1 MKPTEE
7 RVQQLPHLVRL
18 LMLLTAAVVLV
29 VVVVVTQ
36 RYGPPTTP
44 APMVVENEATQGP
57 PPAGSYHRPATP
69 APDTATIPRTAAGR
83 QIRYGRELI
92 ARTARYL
99 GPQGS
104 VAHLTNGLNC
114 QNCHLQAGT
123 QGFANNYLA
132 VAATYPKLRARSGT
146 VEGIEKRVAD
156 CMERSLNGRAVP
168 DSSREMRAIVAY
180 IQWLGQGIP
189 KGKKVY
195 GTGLMKLPYLDR
207 AADPVIGKAVFA
219 TKCQNCHGPAGQGQ
233 PLADNAGYQSPPLW
247 GPDSYNDGAGLF
259 RVGNLAR
266 YVKAAMPLGAT
277 FDHPQLTDKQA
288 WDVAAFVNS
297 QPRPH
302 LDTPRDWPDIRQK
315 PVDHPFGPF
324 ADAFSAQQHKF
335 GPFQPIEDA
344 KDGPPALGG
353 SAR

>member
-18 LMLLTAAVVLV
+18 LMLLTAAVMLVL
-29 VVVVVTQ
+29 VVVVTQ
-36 RYGPPTTP
+36 RYGPPAPP
-44 APMVVENEATQGP
+44 APVAVEDEATQGP

-83 QIRYGRELI
+83 QIRYGRELV
-92 ARTARYL
+92 ARTAHYL
-99 GPQGS
+99 GPRGS

-146 VEGIEKRVAD
+146 VEGIEKRVVD
-156 CMERSLNGRAVP
+156 CMERSLNGRAVS

-180 IQWLGQGIP
+180 IRWLGQGIP

-195 GTGLMKLPYLDR
+195 GTGFVKLAYLDR
-207 AADPVIGKAVFA
+207 AANPVIGKAVFA
-219 TKCQNCHGPAGQGQ
+219 AKCQRCHGPAGQGQ
-233 PLADNAGYQSPPLW
+233 PLADNAGYQYPPLW
-247 GPDSYNDGAGLF
+247 GPASYNDGAGLF

-266 YVKAAMPLGAT
+266 YVKAAMPFGAT
-277 FDHPQLTDKQA
+277 FDHPQLTDAQA
-288 WDVAAFVNS
+288 WDVAAFVNA

-302 LDTPRDWPDIRQK
+302 LATPRDWPDLRQK
-315 PVDHPFGPF
+315 PVDHPFGPY

-344 KDGPPALGG
+344 RDELPASSGN
-353 SAR
+353 AR

>member
-1 MKPTEE
+1 MKPSEE

-29 VVVVVTQ
+29 LVVVLTKI
-36 RYGPPTTP
+36 YGPPAASTP
-44 APMVVENEATQGP
+44 VAVEDEATQGP

-69 APDTATIPRTAAGR
+69 APDTALIPRTAAGR

-92 ARTARYL
+92 ANTAHYL

-104 VAHLTNGLNC
+104 VLHLTNGMNC

-132 VAATYPKLRARSGT
+132 VAATYPKLRARSGQ
-146 VEGIEKRVAD
+146 VEGIEKRVND
-156 CMERSLNGRAVP
+156 CLERSLNGQPLA
-168 DSSREMRAIVAY
+168 DSSREMRAMVAY
-180 IQWLGQGIP
+180 IKWLGKDIP

-195 GTGLMKLPYLDR
+195 GTGFMKLPYLDR

-219 TKCQNCHGPAGQGQ
+219 AKCQSCHGPAGQGQ
-233 PLADNAGYQSPPLW
+233 QLADNSGYQYPPLW
-247 GPDSYNDGAGLF
+247 GPHSYNDGAGLF
-259 RVGNLAR
+259 RVTNLAK
-266 YVKAAMPLGAT
+266 YVKAAMPYGAT
-277 FDHPQLTDKQA
+277 FDHPQLTNKQA

-302 LDTPRDWPDIRQK
+302 LRTTHDWPDISKK
-315 PVDHPFGPF
+315 PVDHPFGPY
-324 ADAFSAQQHKF
+324 ADAFSVQQHKF
-335 GPFQPIEDA
+335 GPWQPIEA
-344 KDGPPALGG
+344 AHPGK
-353 SAR
+353 SN

>member
-7 RVQQLPHLVRL
+7 RVQQLPRLVRL
-18 LMLLTAAVVLV
+18 LMLLTAAMVLILV
-29 VVVVVTQ
+29 VVVAQ
-36 RYGPPTTP
+36 RYGPSAAP
-44 APMVVENEATQGP
+44 APLVLEDEAIEGP

-83 QIRYGRELI
+83 QIRYGRKLI
-92 ARTARYL
+92 AHTAAYL

-104 VAHLTNGLNC
+104 VAHLTNGMNC

-132 VAATYPKLRARSGT
+132 VAATYPKMRARSGT

-156 CMERSLNGRAVP
+156 CMERSLNGRALA

-180 IQWLGQGIP
+180 IKWLGTDIP
-189 KGKKVY
+189 RGEKVY
-195 GTGLMKLPYLDR
+195 GTGFVKLPYLDR

-219 TKCQNCHGPAGQGQ
+219 AKCQSCHGPTGQGQ
-233 PLADNAGYQSPPLW
+233 QLADNTGYQYPPLW

-259 RVGNLAR
+259 RVTNMAR
-266 YVKAAMPLGAT
+266 YVKAAMPFGAT
-277 FDHPQLTDKQA
+277 FNHPQLTNKQA

-302 LDTPRDWPDIRQK
+302 LATPHDWPDIRKK
-315 PVDHPFGPF
+315 PVDHPFGPY
-324 ADAFSAQQHKF
+324 ADNFSEKQHKF
-335 GPFQPIEDA
+335 GPFQSIEDA
-344 KDGPPALGG
+344 HPQPAK
-353 SAR
+353 AN

>member
-7 RVQQLPHLVRL
+7 RVQLLSRLVRL

-29 VVVVVTQ
+29 VVVIVSQ
-36 RYGPPTTP
+36 RYGPPATSAP
-44 APMVVENEATQGP
+44 ATGEDEATQGP

-69 APDTATIPRTAAGR
+69 APDTAAIPRTAAGR

-92 ARTARYL
+92 AHTAHYL
-99 GPQGS
+99 GPNGS
-104 VAHLTNGLNC
+104 VAQLTNGMNC

-132 VAATYPKLRARSGT
+132 VASTYPKMRARSGT

-156 CMERSLNGRAVP
+156 CLERSLNGQAVP

-180 IQWLGQGIP
+180 IKWLGTGIP

-195 GTGLMKLPYLDR
+195 GTGFTKLPYLDR

-219 TKCQNCHGPAGQGQ
+219 AKCQRCHGPTGQGQ
-233 PLADNAGYQSPPLW
+233 QLADNTGYQYPPLW
-247 GPDSYNDGAGLF
+247 GPSSYNDGAGLF
-259 RVGNLAR
+259 RVSNFAK
-266 YVKAAMPLGAT
+266 YVKAAMPFGAT
-277 FDHPQLTDKQA
+277 FDHPQLTNEQA

-302 LDTPRDWPDIRQK
+302 LATPRDWPDIRQK
-315 PVDHPFGPF
+315 PVDHPFGPY
-324 ADAFSAQQHKF
+324 ADAFSEKQHKF
-335 GPFQPIEDA
+335 GPYQPIESA
-344 KDGPPALGG
+344 HPQPAP
-353 SAR
+353 R

>member
-7 RVQQLPHLVRL
+7 RVHRLPHLVRL
-18 LMLLTAAVVLV
+18 LMLLTAAMVLVLV
-29 VVVVVTQ
+29 VVITQ
-36 RYGPPTTP
+36 LYRPLAAP
-44 APMVVENEATQGP
+44 APVAVEDEATEGP

-69 APDTATIPRTAAGR
+69 APDTATIPRTTIGR

-92 ARTARYL
+92 AHTAQYL

-132 VAATYPKLRARSGT
+132 VASTYPKMRGRSGT
-146 VEGIEKRVAD
+146 VVGIEQRVTD

-168 DSSREMRAIVAY
+168 DHSREMRAIVAY
-180 IQWLGQGIP
+180 IKWLGQGVP

-195 GTGLMKLPYLDR
+195 GTGFTKLPYLDR

-219 TKCQNCHGPAGQGQ
+219 SKCQSCHGPAGQGQ
-233 PLADNAGYQSPPLW
+233 QLADNTGYQYPPLW
-247 GPDSYNDGAGLF
+247 GSDSYNDGAGLF
-259 RVGNLAR
+259 RVTNLAR
-266 YVKAAMPLGAT
+266 YVKAAMPFGAT
-277 FDHPQLTDKQA
+277 FDHPQLTNKQA
-288 WDVAAFVNS
+288 WDVAAFINS

-302 LDTPRDWPDIRQK
+302 LMTPHDWPDIRKK
-315 PVDHPFGPF
+315 PVDHPFGPY
-324 ADAFSAQQHKF
+324 ADNFSEKQHKF
-335 GPFQPIEDA
+335 GPYQPIEDA
-344 KDGPPALGG
+344 HPQ
-353 SAR
+353 SAKAN

>member
-1 MKPTEE
+1 MKPTDE
-7 RVQQLPHLVRL
+7 RVQQLPHLARL
-18 LMLLTAAVVLV
+18 LMVLTAAVVLV
-29 VVVVVTQ
+29 IVVVVTQ
-36 RYGPPTTP
+36 LYAPPAAP
-44 APMVVENEATQGP
+44 APVAAEDEATQGP
-57 PPAGSYHRPATP
+57 PPAGSYHRPVPP

-92 ARTARYL
+92 AHTAQYL

-104 VAHLTNGLNC
+104 VAHLTNGMNC

-132 VAATYPKLRARSGT
+132 VASTYPKMRARSGS

-180 IQWLGQGIP
+180 IQWLGKGIP

-195 GTGLMKLPYLDR
+195 GTGFMQLAYLDR

-219 TKCQNCHGPAGQGQ
+219 AKCQSCNGPAGQGQ
-233 PLADNAGYQSPPLW
+233 QLADNSGYQYPPLW
-247 GPDSYNDGAGLF
+247 GPASYNDGAGLF
-259 RVGNLAR
+259 RVSNFAK
-266 YVKAAMPLGAT
+266 YVKAAMPFGAT
-277 FDHPQLTDKQA
+277 FDHPQLTNKQA

-302 LDTPRDWPDIRQK
+302 LATPRDWPDIRKK
-315 PVDHPFGPF
+315 PVDHPFGPY
-324 ADAFSAQQHKF
+324 ADKFSEKQHKY
-335 GPFQPIEDA
+335 GPYQPIEDA
-344 KDGPPALGG
+344 HPQPAK
-353 SAR
+353 AQ

>member
-1 MKPTEE
+1 MKSTEE
-7 RVQQLPHLVRL
+7 WVQQLPQLVRL
-18 LMLLTAAVVLV
+18 LMVLTAAVALV
-29 VVVVVTQ
+29 VVVVVA
-36 RYGPPTTP
+36 RLYGPPAVP
-44 APMVVENEATQGP
+44 APVAVADEATQGP

-83 QIRYGRELI
+83 RIRYGRELI
-92 ARTARYL
+92 AHTAQYL

-132 VAATYPKLRARSGT
+132 VASTYPKMRGRSGT
-146 VEGIEKRVAD
+146 VVGIEQRVTD

-180 IQWLGQGIP
+180 IKWLGQGIP

-195 GTGLMKLPYLDR
+195 GTGFMKLAYLDR

-219 TKCQNCHGPAGQGQ
+219 SKCQSCHGPAGQGQ
-233 PLADNAGYQSPPLW
+233 QLADNTGYQYPPLW
-247 GPDSYNDGAGLF
+247 GSDSYNDGAGLF
-259 RVGNLAR
+259 RVTNLAR
-266 YVKAAMPLGAT
+266 YVKAAMPFGAT
-277 FDHPQLTDKQA
+277 FDHPQLTNKQA

-302 LDTPRDWPDIRQK
+302 LTTPHDWPDIRKK
-315 PVDHPFGPF
+315 PVDHPFGPY
-324 ADAFSAQQHKF
+324 ADNFSEKQHKF
-335 GPFQPIEDA
+335 GPYQPIEDA
-344 KDGPPALGG
+344 HPQ
-353 SAR
+353 SAKAN

>member
-1 MKPTEE
+1 MKPTED
-7 RVQQLPHLVRL
+7 RAHQLPHLVHL
-18 LMLLTAAVVLV
+18 LMLLTAVVVLV
-29 VVVVVTQ
+29 FVVVVTQ
-36 RYGPPTTP
+36 HYSSPATP
-44 APMVVENEATQGP
+44 VAVEDEATQGP
-57 PPAGSYHRPATP
+57 PPTGSYHRPATP
-69 APDTATIPRTAAGR
+69 APDTATIPHTTAGR

-92 ARTARYL
+92 ARTAHYL

-104 VAHLTNGLNC
+104 VAHLTNGMNC

-146 VEGIEKRVAD
+146 MEGIEKRVAD

-180 IQWLGQGIP
+180 IRWLGQSIP

-195 GTGLMKLPYLDR
+195 GTGFIKLPYLDR
-207 AADPVIGKAVFA
+207 AADPVIGEAVFA
-219 TKCQNCHGPAGQGQ
+219 AKCQRCHGPAGQGQ
-233 PLADNAGYQSPPLW
+233 KLANNTGYQYPPLW

-259 RVGNLAR
+259 RVSNLAR
-266 YVKAAMPLGAT
+266 YVKAGMPFGAT
-277 FDHPQLTDKQA
+277 FDHPQLTDEQA

-302 LDTPRDWPDIRQK
+302 LPTPQDWPDLRQK
-315 PVDHPFGPF
+315 PVDQPFGPY
-324 ADAFSAQQHKF
+324 ADAFSAKQHKF
-335 GPFQPIEDA
+335 GPFQPIEATRDE
-344 KDGPPALGG
+344 PPAVRGHVW
-353 SAR
+353 

>member
-7 RVQQLPHLVRL
+7 RVHRLPHLVRL

-29 VVVVVTQ
+29 LVVVITQ
-36 RYGPPTTP
+36 LYRPPAAP
-44 APMVVENEATQGP
+44 APVAVEDEATQGP

-69 APDTATIPRTAAGR
+69 APDTATIPRTTAGR

-92 ARTARYL
+92 AHTAQYL

-132 VAATYPKLRARSGT
+132 VASTYPKMRARSGT
-146 VEGIEKRVAD
+146 VVGIEQRVAD

-180 IQWLGQGIP
+180 IKWLGQGIP

-195 GTGLMKLPYLDR
+195 GTGFTKLPYLDR
-207 AADPVIGKAVFA
+207 AADPAIGKAVFA
-219 TKCQNCHGPAGQGQ
+219 SKCQSCHGPAGQGQ
-233 PLADNAGYQSPPLW
+233 QLADNTGYQYPPLW
-247 GPDSYNDGAGLF
+247 GSDSYNDGAGLF
-259 RVGNLAR
+259 RVTNLAR
-266 YVKAAMPLGAT
+266 YVKAAMPFGAT
-277 FDHPQLTDKQA
+277 FDHPQLTNKQA
-288 WDVAAFVNS
+288 WDVAAFINS

-302 LDTPRDWPDIRQK
+302 LMTPHDWPDIRKK
-315 PVDHPFGPF
+315 PVDHPFGPY
-324 ADAFSAQQHKF
+324 ADNFSEKQHKF
-335 GPFQPIEDA
+335 GPYQPIEDA
-344 KDGPPALGG
+344 HPQ
-353 SAR
+353 SAKAN

>member
-7 RVQQLPHLVRL
+7 RVHRLPHLVRL

-29 VVVVVTQ
+29 LVVVITQ
-36 RYGPPTTP
+36 LYRPPAAP
-44 APMVVENEATQGP
+44 APVAVEDEATQGP

-69 APDTATIPRTAAGR
+69 APDTATIPRTTVGR

-92 ARTARYL
+92 AHTAQYL

-104 VAHLTNGLNC
+104 VAHLTNALNC

-132 VAATYPKLRARSGT
+132 VASIYPKMRARSGT
-146 VEGIEKRVAD
+146 VVGIEQRVAD

-180 IQWLGQGIP
+180 IKWLGHGIP

-195 GTGLMKLPYLDR
+195 GTGFTKLPYLDR
-207 AADPVIGKAVFA
+207 AADPAIGKAVFA
-219 TKCQNCHGPAGQGQ
+219 SKCQSCHGPAGQGQ
-233 PLADNAGYQSPPLW
+233 QLADNTGYQYPPLW

-259 RVGNLAR
+259 RVTNLAR
-266 YVKAAMPLGAT
+266 YVKAAMPFGAT
-277 FDHPQLTDKQA
+277 FDHPQLTNKQA

-302 LDTPRDWPDIRQK
+302 LTTPHDWPDIRKK
-315 PVDHPFGPF
+315 PIDHPFGPY
-324 ADAFSAQQHKF
+324 ADNFSEKQHKF
-335 GPFQPIEDA
+335 GPYQPIEDA
-344 KDGPPALGG
+344 HPQ
-353 SAR
+353 SAKAN